1 MVLSPL
7 GGSGKT
13 YRLANNLTIDYHD
26 FGELETLWTNQVV
39 SDKEVMQIIAA
50 SAETMELHAQTPF
63 VMDAVSTSSTA
74 MDAVSTS
81 SPAMDAVSTSAT
93 AMDAVSTSQTAM
105 DAVASAVMPRT
116 KVLSGGHRDILFS
129 VDTGSY
135 WFFNHS
141 AINPSSGTVEGLP
154 YTYQASGSTSAG
166 YTVRLMRDVPSSF
179 NGGYS
184 IWVNGNNDYEDNDQ
198 AWAEIE
204 LDLSGA
210 NDLDLWVQDIGN
222 SAVEGNR
229 AIVLIDGS
237 KVADYGTTFSWTQET
252 IDVSSYSGTHKL
264 GLGANF
270 TGFGE
275 TFFTGF
281 NLR

>member
-1 MVLSPL
+1 
-7 GGSGKT
+7 
-13 YRLANNLTIDYHD
+13 
-26 FGELETLWTNQVV
+26 
-39 SDKEVMQIIAA
+39 
-50 SAETMELHAQTPF
+50 
-63 VMDAVSTSSTA
+63 MDAVSTSQ
-74 MDAVSTS
+74 
-81 SPAMDAVSTSAT
+81 T
-93 AMDAVSTSQTAM
+93 AMDAVSTSQTAMDAVSTSQTAMDAVSTSNTAM

-116 KVLSGGHRDILFS
+116 KVLSGGHHDILFS
-129 VDTGSY
+129 DDTGSY
-135 WFFNHS
+135 RFFNNS
-141 AINPSSGTVEGLP
+141 AINPSSGTVEGVP
-154 YTYQASGSTSAG
+154 YTYQASGNNSAG
-166 YTVRLMRDVPSSF
+166 YTVDFSTDVPSSF
-179 NGGYS
+179 DGGRS
-184 IWVNGNNDYEDNDQ
+184 IWVNGNNDYENNDQ

-210 NDLDLWVQDIGN
+210 NDLDLWVQDIGIFG
-222 SAVEGNR
+222 SEGNR

-237 KVADYGTTFSWTQET
+237 KVADYGTTFSWTQYT